1 MGYCRHEMPVLFL
14 HQEKNMNRNQQ
25 IEMVV
30 VEDDSAF
37 RKSVMEMFA
46 STVDIHVAYS
56 FGTVKEA
63 QKMADQLN
71 IDLFWI
77 DINLPD
83 GSGIELIRHIKHKK
97 PDCLC
102 LVCSMHD
109 DDEYIFEALKAGANG
124 YILKDMGI
132 AQMLQSVYELKNGGA
147 PMSPYIANK
156 VIRSF
161 QSLKQPTSGDIETLS
176 AREKEV
182 LHFLSKGMLYKEIG
196 AMLDISVETVKKH
209 LAKIYSKLHV
219 QNRTEAVLK
228 YIER

>member
-1 MGYCRHEMPVLFL
+1 MKKETLIH
-14 HQEKNMNRNQQ
+14 
-25 IEMVV
+25 MVV
-30 VEDDSAF
+30 VEDDEAF
-37 RKSVMEMFA
+37 RKSVLEMLA
-46 STVDIHVAYS
+46 STKNISVTHA
-56 FGTVKEA
+56 FGNIKDV
-63 QKMADQLN
+63 QKMLGQLKAD
-71 IDLFWI
+71 IFWI

-83 GSGIELIRHIKHKK
+83 GNGIDLIRRIKY
-97 PDCLC
+97 DCPNSLC
-102 LVCSMHD
+102 LICSMHD

-124 YILKDMGI
+124 YILKDMGVV
-132 AQMLQSVYELKNGGA
+132 QMLQSVQELIEGGA

-161 QSLKQPTSGDIETLS
+161 QKSGKQVTQEGIEALS

-182 LHFLSKGMLYKEIG
+182 LHFLAKGMLYKEIG

-209 LAKIYSKLHV
+209 LAKIYGKLHV